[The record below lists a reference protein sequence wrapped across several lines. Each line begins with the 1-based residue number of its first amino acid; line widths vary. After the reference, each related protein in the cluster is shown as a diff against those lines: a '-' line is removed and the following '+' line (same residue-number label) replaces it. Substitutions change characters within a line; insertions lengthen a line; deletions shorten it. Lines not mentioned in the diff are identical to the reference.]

1 MSQSFPQPWDQ
12 LCSCRGPVDVG
23 LGTLLDVGL
32 GAKPPFP
39 WAEPAL
45 SHVLCSLFVALPKL
59 SRAWER
65 FHSSSSTSCAE
76 QKEVMKVT
84 PAASGDYFLSF
95 LFNFPPRLGCWSV
108 QEAKQLDRMKSAMQK
123 GQVLLKKKE
132 EKLSQLESSLLEE
145 VNSSIPAQLHSSC
158 PELLLQA
165 GGCEGLWGARGPRQG
180 CSAGGQRLVFASRA
194 GFWEHFV

>member
-1 MSQSFPQPWDQ
+1 
-12 LCSCRGPVDVG
+12 
-23 LGTLLDVGL
+23 
-32 GAKPPFP
+32 
-39 WAEPAL
+39 
-45 SHVLCSLFVALPKL
+45 
-59 SRAWER
+59 
-65 FHSSSSTSCAE
+65 
-76 QKEVMKVT
+76 MKVT
-84 PAASGDYFLSF
+84 PAANGDYFLSF

-108 QEAKQLDRMKSAMQK
+108 QEAKQLDRMKLAMQK

-158 PELLLQA
+158 PELLPQA
-165 GGCEGLWGARGPRQG
+165 GGCEGLWGAHGPCQS